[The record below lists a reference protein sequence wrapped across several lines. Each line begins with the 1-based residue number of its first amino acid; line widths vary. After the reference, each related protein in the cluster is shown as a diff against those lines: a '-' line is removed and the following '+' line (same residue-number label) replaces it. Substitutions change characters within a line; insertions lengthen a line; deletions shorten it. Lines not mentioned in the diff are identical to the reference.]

1 MNRLVA
7 ILTAFGVSLLLGAC
21 AALSGKHGS
30 FAIYAPQLDLSAHAQ
45 DNAGVPWQLLV
56 DTPQSSGTL
65 DTARIAVMPS
75 PGVLEVY
82 ADARW
87 SDPAPTLLRNLI
99 VRAFETDARVNGVS
113 AVDAGLGG
121 DYLLAI
127 NLHDFQIELAGGTPR
142 AVIRLTAKLYDRSSN
157 RIVASHALA
166 ASADAGSTDAAS
178 AARAFE
184 LAINELMP
192 QLVEWTIAQG
202 NGHWSAPASDKAN
215 ARE

>member
-7 ILTAFGVSLLLGAC
+7 ILTAFGMSLLLGAC

-87 SDPAPTLLRNLI
+87 GDPAPTLLRNLI

-121 DYLLAI
+121 DTVRPQQQPHRCKPCACS
-127 NLHDFQIELAGGTPR
+127 QR
-142 AVIRLTAKLYDRSSN
+142 RRRLDR
-157 RIVASHALA
+157 RRQRRPCL
-166 ASADAGSTDAAS
+166 
-178 AARAFE
+178 
-184 LAINELMP
+184 
-192 QLVEWTIAQG
+192 
-202 NGHWSAPASDKAN
+202 
-215 ARE
+215 